1 MARQVKVITAAE
13 AAALIKNGDTV
24 TTSGFVASAIPEAL
38 DRAVEERFLATP
50 APSRLKS
57 RSPARR

>member
-24 TTSGFVASAIPEAL
+24 TTSPL
-38 DRAVEERFLATP
+38 
-50 APSRLKS
+50 
-57 RSPARR
+57 SPKLWTEL

>member
-24 TTSGFVASAIPEAL
+24 RKILGNRRTQRYYLCLLRFSG
-38 DRAVEERFLATP
+38 
-50 APSRLKS
+50 
-57 RSPARR
+57 